1 MKICIRRNN
10 RKIKIYCP
18 LFMARIVLLFVKFDG
33 INEFRP
39 YFKIVLKNIKR
50 YIRENGHF
58 DLVNIESQGINI
70 KIIV

>member
-18 LFMARIVLLFVKFDG
+18 LFMARIVLPFVKIDG

-39 YFKIVLKNIKR
+39 CIKMIIKNIKQ
-50 YIRENGHF
+50 YIKENGHF
-58 DLVNIESQGINI
+58 ELVNIESQGINI